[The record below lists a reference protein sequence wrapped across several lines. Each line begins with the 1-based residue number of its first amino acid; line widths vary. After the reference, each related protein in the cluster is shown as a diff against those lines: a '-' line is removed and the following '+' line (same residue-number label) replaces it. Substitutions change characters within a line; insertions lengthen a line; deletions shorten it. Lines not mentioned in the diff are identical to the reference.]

1 MAESES
7 LSFYIDE
14 HLKEGFYAS
23 LLFRG
28 EEVKMLPFW
37 VEVKCSREDVL
48 RGFQNIAR
56 FCEIFQRKYIETS
69 SNKPRMFFCI
79 SFLHPHNALKH
90 RFRLKLI
97 SENKL

>member
-23 LLFRG
+23 LLSRG

-48 RGFQNIAR
+48 RGVQNTAR
-56 FCEIFQRKYIETS
+56 FCEISQRKYIEAST
-69 SNKPRMFFCI
+69 NLAC
-79 SFLHPHNALKH
+79 FLYFIFTPPQRIKTPFSLKAH
-90 RFRLKLI
+90 FRK
-97 SENKL
+97 